1 MEMSLSTLLHTA
13 CLLPQ
18 EGNVEAAFFSQEFS
32 SRKRNALLSVNFR
45 ALGSK

>member
-18 EGNVEAAFFSQEFS
+18 EGNVEAAFFSQELS
-32 SRKRNALLSVNFR
+32 SRKQNALLSVNFR

>member
-18 EGNVEAAFFSQEFS
+18 EGNVEAAFFFS
-32 SRKRNALLSVNFR
+32 GVLF
-45 ALGSK
+45 